1 MKNLFRIARI
11 SLKFKKALFFNLGF
25 NILGMV
31 FSLFSFAM
39 IIPLLRVVFN
49 SSDEAFDKMV
59 NSSSGK
65 LEWSQDGVVNYFNYI
80 LASNVINEGKYNT
93 LIWICVFLV
102 VMVFLK
108 NLFTFLSSFYFS
120 DLIQSAIKSFRE
132 LLYNKILF
140 LPISFF
146 SDEKKGDILSRF
158 STDLKEL
165 EFSLKVTTNAIFKD
179 PFYVIGY
186 LTTLVIISAK
196 LTLFIVVFLPIAGLV
211 ISKISTGL
219 KRKSNQGQEK
229 MGSILSLTEE
239 TLFGLRIIKSFNAQD
254 FMNNSYEKVSS
265 NLYKL
270 MLSISRRVYLAS
282 PVSEFLGVMATA
294 GVLLYGG
301 NLVFKGDL
309 QPDVFIGYLILFS
322 QLISPFK
329 SISKAIYDSSQ
340 GIAALDRV
348 EQVMNQENSIENAPS
363 PIAISALK
371 NKISFNNVNFKYAEE
386 MVLKN
391 ISFEIK
397 SGESVA
403 IVGHSGAGKST
414 LADLLIRFYDVSS
427 GSIEIDGNNI
437 QKITLK
443 DLRSLMGVVT
453 QDSILFNTSVACNIA
468 FGFEKVNIDNVIKA
482 AKMANAHDFIEELD
496 NGYETIIGD
505 AGNKLSGGQKQRL
518 SIARALYKNP
528 DILILD
534 EATSSLDTASEKAVQ
549 QALNHLMTSRTSLVI
564 AHRLSTVQNA
574 DKIIVLEKGEIVE
587 MGNHDELINKNNFY
601 KKFIDL
607 QSLNS

>member
-1 MKNLFRIARI
+1 MKNLFRIASI
-11 SLKFKKALFFNLGF
+11 GLKFKKALFFNLGF

-49 SSDEAFDKMV
+49 SSDEAFVKMV
-59 NSSSGK
+59 NSSSGN
-65 LEWSQDGVVNYFNYI
+65 LEWSQDGAVNYFNYI
-80 LASNVINEGKYNT
+80 LANNVINEGKYNT

-108 NLFTFLSSFYFS
+108 NLFTFLGSFYFS
-120 DLIQSAIKSFRE
+120 DLIQSAVKSFRE
-132 LLYNKILF
+132 LLYKKILL

-165 EFSLKVTTNAIFKD
+165 EFSLKATTNAVFKD

-186 LTTLVIISAK
+186 LITLLLISVK
-196 LTLFIVVFLPIAGLV
+196 LTLFIVVFLPFAGLI

-229 MGSILSLTEE
+229 MGNILSLTEE

-254 FMNNSYEKVSS
+254 FMYDSYEKGSF
-265 NLYKL
+265 NLYQL

-348 EQVMNQENSIENAPS
+348 EQLINQENSIEDPPS
-363 PIAISALK
+363 SIAISDLK
-371 NKISFNNVNFKYAEE
+371 NKISFHNVNFKYVEE

-391 ISFEIK
+391 VSFEIK
-397 SGESVA
+397 RGESVA

-437 QKITLK
+437 QNISLK

-453 QDSILFNTSVACNIA
+453 QDSILFNTSIANNIA
-468 FGFEKVNIDNVIKA
+468 FGFDKVKMDNVIKA
-482 AKMANAHDFIEELD
+482 AKMANAHDFIEDLD
-496 NGYETIIGD
+496 NGYKTIIGD

-549 QALNHLMTSRTSLVI
+549 HALNHLMKSRTSLVI
-564 AHRLSTVQNA
+564 AHRLSTIQNA

-587 MGNHDELINKNNFY
+587 MGNHKELLNKNNFY

-607 QSLNS
+607 QSLN

>member
-1 MKNLFRIARI
+1 MKNLFRIASI
-11 SLKFKKALFFNLGF
+11 GLKFKKALFFNLGF

-49 SSDEAFDKMV
+49 SSDEAFVKMV
-59 NSSSGK
+59 NSSSGN
-65 LEWSQDGVVNYFNYI
+65 LEWSQDGAVNYFNYI
-80 LASNVINEGKYNT
+80 LANNVINEGKYNT

-108 NLFTFLSSFYFS
+108 NLFTFLGSFYFS
-120 DLIQSAIKSFRE
+120 DLIQSAVKSFRE
-132 LLYNKILF
+132 LLYKKILL

-165 EFSLKVTTNAIFKD
+165 EFSLKATTNAVFKD

-186 LTTLVIISAK
+186 LITLLLISVK
-196 LTLFIVVFLPIAGLV
+196 LTLFIVVFLPFAGLI

-229 MGSILSLTEE
+229 MGNILSLTEE

-254 FMNNSYEKVSS
+254 FMYDSYEKGSF
-265 NLYKL
+265 NLYQL

-348 EQVMNQENSIENAPS
+348 EQLINQENSIEDPPS
-363 PIAISALK
+363 SIAISDLK
-371 NKISFNNVNFKYAEE
+371 NKISFHNVNFKYVEE

-391 ISFEIK
+391 VSFEIK
-397 SGESVA
+397 RGESVA

-437 QKITLK
+437 QNISLK

-453 QDSILFNTSVACNIA
+453 QDSILFNTSIANNIA
-468 FGFEKVNIDNVIKA
+468 FGFDKVKMDNVIKA
-482 AKMANAHDFIEELD
+482 AKMANAHDFIEDLD

-549 QALNHLMTSRTSLVI
+549 HALNHLMKSRTSLVI
-564 AHRLSTVQNA
+564 AHRLSTIQNA

-587 MGNHDELINKNNFY
+587 MGNHKELLNKNNFY

-607 QSLNS
+607 QSLN